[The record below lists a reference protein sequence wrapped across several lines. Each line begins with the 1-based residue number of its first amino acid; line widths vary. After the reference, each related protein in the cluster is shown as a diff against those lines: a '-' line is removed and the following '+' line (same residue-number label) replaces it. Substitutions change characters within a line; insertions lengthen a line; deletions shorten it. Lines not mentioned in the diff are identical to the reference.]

1 MTNINELSISIRRG
15 ENFDVYTKMNE
26 ASQKKLCRVLFQ
38 VCGTLKKAK
47 MAEEISTALDI
58 LLSI

>member
-26 ASQKKLCRVLFQ
+26 DSQKMLCHVLFQ
-38 VCGTLKKAK
+38 VCGTLEKAK
-47 MAEEISTALDI
+47 MAEEISIAQHLREKK
-58 LLSI
+58 